1 MLYCSNPKKSVFK
14 KIFANSYSI
23 SGEKNDMAKKIM
35 QKLRTIYNHI
45 YNRLFKLFK
54 AANEKGEIK
63 VKDVSTVADLIIA
76 FERGYFVANH

>member
-1 MLYCSNPKKSVFK
+1 
-14 KIFANSYSI
+14 
-23 SGEKNDMAKKIM
+23 MAKKIM

-76 FERGYFVANH
+76 FERGYFVANHYDKKLTEKDIMRMFDNLYFLLSKK